1 MTPPR
6 WRAMAAI
13 LYSALS
19 ITTDP
24 VHQALIK
31 SLYDEIESQVNV
43 KINPVVVEDIE
54 QNQEGELDE

>member
-1 MTPPR
+1 
-6 WRAMAAI
+6 MAAI

-54 QNQEGELDE
+54 QNQEEELDE